1 MRWLCTQRVVCG
13 AQIEA
18 SRRRGMEQKWWTL
31 IAVCV
36 GIFMLLIDITV
47 VNVAL
52 PQIQRSLH
60 SSFSDLQWVVNAYA
74 LTLAALLLTAGALA
88 DLFGRRRVFA
98 IGLVLFTAASLVCGL
113 SGTALTLNLARAVQG
128 VGGAIML
135 ATSLAL
141 IAQAFRGRDRGTA
154 FAAYGAVIG
163 AAVAVGP
170 LVGGALTSGLGWR
183 WIFFVNV
190 PIGIAAA
197 FLTLTQV
204 AESRDPDATGVDW
217 LGLTTFSGA
226 LFLFVYALTQ
236 GNDRGWGS
244 AAILGSLAGSAAL
257 LGVFGVGE
265 LRQQRP
271 MFDLTLLRRPAFA
284 GASLV
289 GFTLSASMYSLFLFL
304 TLYIQNVL
312 GYGPFQAGL
321 RFLPLTVLL
330 FAVAPISGRLTVRVP
345 IRLILA
351 LGLLLVAVGLALMSG
366 LAAASGWTHLLP
378 GFIVAGIGVGVINPA
393 LASTAVG
400 VVPHNRSGM
409 ASGIN
414 GTFRQVGIVTGIA
427 ALGAI
432 FQHEVAT
439 RTQAPLAHSG
449 ALGAI
454 VRATHGQLASTYA
467 SGSTGRLAQ
476 TLPPGL
482 RDALVRSFHTAFTGA
497 LNEILLIAA
506 VVALAGAIGAIVL
519 VRGSDF
525 IAADT
530 GAAASAVAA

>member
-1 MRWLCTQRVVCG
+1 
-13 AQIEA
+13 
-18 SRRRGMEQKWWTL
+18 MEQKWWTL

-74 LTLAALLLTAGALA
+74 LTLAALLLTAGSLA
-88 DLFGRRRVFA
+88 DLLGRKRVFA
-98 IGLVLFTAASLVCGL
+98 AGLILFTAASLLCGL
-113 SGTALTLNLARAVQG
+113 SSTALMLNLARAAQG
-128 VGGAIML
+128 IGGATML

-141 IAQAFRGRDRGTA
+141 LAQAFRGSDRGTA

-190 PIGIAAA
+190 PIGVAAV
-197 FLTLTQV
+197 FLTLTAV
-204 AESRDPDATGVDW
+204 SESRDPGATRVDW

-226 LFLFVYALTQ
+226 LFLFVYALIE
-236 GNDRGWGS
+236 GNGKGWGS
-244 AAILGSLAGSAAL
+244 TEILGCLAGSVVLLAAFL
-257 LGVFGVGE
+257 IGE
-265 LRQQRP
+265 LRQERP

-289 GFTLSASMYSLFLFL
+289 GFMLSASMYSLFLFL

-330 FAVAPISGRLTVRVP
+330 FAVAPISGRLTVVVP

-351 LGLLLVAVGLALMSG
+351 VGLVFVAGGLALMSG
-366 LAAASGWTHLLP
+366 LSASSAWTHLLP
-378 GFIVAGIGVGVINPA
+378 GFIVAGIGVGLINPA

-400 VVPHNRSGM
+400 VVPPSRSGM

-432 FQHEVAT
+432 FQHEIST
-439 RTQAPLAHSG
+439 RTLATLARS
-449 ALGAI
+449 
-454 VRATHGQLASTYA
+454 GQLAAVVRGTHGRLQSTFA

-476 TLPPGL
+476 TLPPPL
-482 RDALVRSFHTAFTGA
+482 RNALVGSFHTAFVGA

-506 VVALAGAIGAIVL
+506 AVALLGAVSAAVL
-519 VRGSDF
+519 VRRSDF
-525 IAADT
+525 VAAEP
-530 GAAASAVAA
+530 AAAAGAVSA